1 MKRMAGAID
10 KGLAEPE
17 AEKAVLCLIVS
28 SAGEALTDPEI
39 CADLFFTPPHLTIF
53 WACKTLFDKGV
64 KVEFRALTQLLEDKD
79 QLAGVGG
86 PAAISGLQFNE
97 PGTPSHFMGILKRA
111 HAKRKLRLLIQDAEV
126 AMMEGAEVEEL
137 ITTMSARIAELD
149 PSAVVEDQLEKSFEE
164 AMFRIKQI
172 ESGVKRP
179 GVPTGLDC
187 WDYTL
192 GGIVPGMYI
201 GLAARPGKGKSAMM
215 EQVATKLLRDDLPV
229 CIFSQDMAPNQ
240 VLMRMACR
248 IAGVS
253 KFKLDQ
259 GNVDK
264 QETEEVKEALEA
276 LRKSK
281 LRLHSLPRLSG
292 EQLVAIARRDARRFG
307 CKSFWLDHIQTL
319 AVPKGKEPRIA
330 FGEASKL
337 IRAFTTSER
346 VSFVTLAHL
355 NREAAKGANVNQ
367 VKEFDDMLGDVDGL
381 ILLDSVQD
389 PAKLRDYD
397 DWIMR
402 FKVGK
407 NRNGPEIEPD
417 VIFWRETMEFRNI
430 SRSMDIK
437 HK

>member
-1 MKRMAGAID
+1 MTRNEGAID

-17 AEKAVLCLIVS
+17 AEAAVLSLIVS
-28 SAGEALTDPEI
+28 SSGEALGNPDI
-39 CADLFFTPPHLTIF
+39 CEALFFTPPHLTLF
-53 WACKTLFDKGV
+53 HACKALYDGGV
-64 KVEFRALTQLLEDKD
+64 KVDFRALTQALQSKG

-86 PAAISGLQFNE
+86 PGYISPLQLYP
-97 PGTPSHFMGILKRA
+97 PGTPEHFIGILKRA

-126 AMMEGAEVEEL
+126 QMMEGTEVEEMISTL
-137 ITTMSARIAELD
+137 STGIAELD
-149 PSAVVEDQLEKSFEE
+149 PSAVVEDALEKSFEE
-164 AMFRIKQI
+164 AMFRIQQI

-179 GVPTGLDC
+179 GIPTGLDC
-187 WDYTL
+187 WDMTL
-192 GGIVPGMYI
+192 GGIVPGMYV

-215 EQVATKLLRDDLPV
+215 EQIATKLLQDDLPV
-229 CIFSQDMAPNQ
+229 CIFSQDMAPKE

-259 GNVDK
+259 GRIDR
-264 QETEEVKEALEA
+264 QETEDVKEALAA
-276 LRKSK
+276 LRGSR

-292 EQLVAIARRDARRFG
+292 EQLVSIARREARRFG

-319 AVPKGKEPRIA
+319 AVPKGEEPRIA
-330 FGEASKL
+330 FGKASKL
-337 IRAFTTSER
+337 IRAFVSTEK

-381 ILLDSVQD
+381 ILLDSLQD
-389 PAKLRDYD
+389 PSKLGQYD

-407 NRNGPEIEPD
+407 NRNGPETSPD
-417 VIFWRETMEFRNI
+417 VIFWRDTMEFRNL
-430 SRSMDIK
+430 SRSMDIS

>member
-1 MKRMAGAID
+1 MIRGAGTID

-17 AEKAVLCLIVS
+17 AESAILSLIVS
-28 SAGEALTDPEI
+28 SAGEAMSDPEI
-39 CADLFFTPPHLTIF
+39 CPELFFHPPNLTIF
-53 WACKTLFDKGV
+53 HACKGLYDGGV
-64 KVEFRALTQLLEDKD
+64 KVDFRSLTQSLQNKE

-86 PAAISGLQFNE
+86 PHAISELQFYP
-97 PGTPSHFMGILKRA
+97 PGTPEHFIGILKRA

-137 ITTMSARIAELD
+137 ITTMSTRIAELD
-149 PSAVVEDQLEKSFEE
+149 PSAIVEDALAKSFEE
-164 AMFRIKQI
+164 AMTRIRQI

-179 GVPTGLDC
+179 GFPTGLNC

-192 GGIVPGMYI
+192 GGIVPGMYL

-215 EQVATKLLRDDLPV
+215 EQVATKLLRDDEAV

-248 IAGVS
+248 IAQVS

-259 GNVDK
+259 GKVDR
-264 QETEEVKEALEA
+264 QETDEVKEALEA

-292 EQLVAIARRDARRFG
+292 EQLVSIARREARRFG

-319 AVPKGKEPRIA
+319 AVPKGEEPRIA
-330 FGEASKL
+330 FGKASKL
-337 IRAFTTSER
+337 INAFVKSEQ

-381 ILLDSVQD
+381 ILLDSLQD
-389 PAKLRDYD
+389 PAKLGPYE

-407 NRNGPEIEPD
+407 NRNGPELEPD
-417 VIFWRETMEFRNI
+417 VAFWRETMEFRNL
-430 SRSMDIK
+430 K
-437 HK
+437 

>member
-1 MKRMAGAID
+1 MNRAAGAID

-17 AEKAVLCLIVS
+17 AELAVLSLIVS
-28 SAGEALTDPEI
+28 SSGEALGDPEI
-39 CADLFFTPPHLTIF
+39 CGELFFSPPNLTIF
-53 WACKTLFDKGV
+53 HACKGLFDAGV
-64 KVEFRALTQLLEDKD
+64 KVDFRALTQRLQDKG
-79 QLAGVGG
+79 QLAQVGG
-86 PAAISGLQFNE
+86 AGKVSELQIYPPASPA
-97 PGTPSHFMGILKRA
+97 HFMAILKRA
-111 HAKRKLRLLIQDAEV
+111 HAKRKLRLLIQDAEA
-126 AMMEGAEVEEL
+126 AMMEGAEVEDL
-137 ITTMSARIAELD
+137 IATMSTRIAELD
-149 PSAVVEDQLEKSFEE
+149 PSAVVEDALQKSFEE
-164 AMFRIKQI
+164 AMFRIHQI

-179 GVPTGLDC
+179 GIPTGLDC
-187 WDYTL
+187 WDFIL
-192 GGIVPGMYI
+192 GGIVPGMYV

-215 EQVATKLLRDDLPV
+215 EQVTTKLLQDDLPV
-229 CIFSQDMAPNQ
+229 CIFSQDMAPKE

-259 GNVDK
+259 GNIDR

-276 LRKSK
+276 LHKSK
-281 LRLHSLPRLSG
+281 LRIHSLPRLSG

-319 AVPKGKEPRIA
+319 AVPKGEEPRIA
-330 FGEASKL
+330 FGKASKL
-337 IRAFTTSER
+337 IRAFTSSEK

-389 PAKLRDYD
+389 PAKLGEYD

-407 NRNGPEIEPD
+407 NRNGPEIERD
-417 VIFWRETMEFRNI
+417 VIFWRQTMEFRNI
-430 SRSMDIK
+430 QRK
-437 HK
+437 